1 MTNGS
6 SLNRKK
12 IATEEGLELQK
23 GKKNVDM
30 GKNRGQIIA
39 TLFLMSFL
47 SHILWV
53 KQKTLTTATVL
64 LNVYKGN
71 I

>member
-12 IATEEGLELQK
+12 IVTEEGSELQK

-53 KQKTLTTATVL
+53 KQKILTTTTVL

>member
-12 IATEEGLELQK
+12 IVTEEGLELQK